1 MIAQLK
7 GILIHKS
14 PEGLILDVNGVGYDV
29 VVSLTTFYRL
39 PEAGSPVTL
48 QIYTHVAEGTLALF
62 GFLDLHEKN
71 VFKKLIGV
79 SGIGPK
85 LALTI
90 LSGLPVH
97 ELMEAI
103 AAENRVKLTG
113 INGIGRKT
121 AERLIIELRDKLAP
135 LAAIAASERSAG
147 TSGTGGKTYENA
159 LSALVNLGYHRSV
172 AEKALGEIK
181 IRPDSNLENVLK
193 DSLGVLSR

>member
-1 MIAQLK
+1 MISQLK
-7 GILIHKS
+7 GILSYKT
-14 PEGLILDVNGVGYDV
+14 PEGLTVDVNGVGYDV

-39 PEAGSPVTL
+39 PETGSPVTL

-62 GFLDLHEKN
+62 GFSDLNEKN

-103 AAENRVKLTG
+103 AAENMVKLTG
-113 INGIGRKT
+113 ISGIGRKT
-121 AERLIIELRDKLAP
+121 AERMIIELRDKLAP
-135 LAAIAASERSAG
+135 LAAIASSERAAAIH
-147 TSGTGGKTYENA
+147 GGNGRTYEEA
-159 LSALVNLGYHRSV
+159 LSALVNLGYHRTI
-172 AEKALGEIK
+172 AEKALGQIK